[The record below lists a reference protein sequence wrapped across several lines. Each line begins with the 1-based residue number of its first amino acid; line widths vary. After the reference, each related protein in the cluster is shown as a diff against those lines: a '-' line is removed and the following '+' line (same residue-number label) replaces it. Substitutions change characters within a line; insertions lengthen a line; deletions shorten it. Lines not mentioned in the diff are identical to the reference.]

1 MNRQPGDDISD
12 DVARL
17 RNAIACELNAQL
29 GMRGETI
36 VLADVP
42 EVAYAVAVR
51 LRYAFRI
58 EWAPLWADDEGADD
72 EGADD
77 EGDDAP
83 LGSDAAVFH
92 ASAMPDPD
100 RTPDDRYPIFD
111 HGWPRRL

>member
-1 MNRQPGDDISD
+1 MSSEPGDDISA

-36 VLADVP
+36 ILADVP
-42 EVAYAVAVR
+42 EVAYAVAMR
-51 LRYAFRI
+51 LRHAFRI
-58 EWAPLWADDEGADD
+58 EWAPRWDDEDD
-72 EGADD
+72 DG
-77 EGDDAP
+77 P

-92 ASAMPDPD
+92 ASAMSEPGREPG
-100 RTPDDRYPIFD
+100 DRYPIFD